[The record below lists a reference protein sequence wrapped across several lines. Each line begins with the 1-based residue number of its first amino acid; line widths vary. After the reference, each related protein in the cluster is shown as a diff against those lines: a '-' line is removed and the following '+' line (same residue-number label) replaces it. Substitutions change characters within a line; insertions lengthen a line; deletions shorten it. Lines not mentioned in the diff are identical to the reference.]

1 MEKPITIRITEFDQ
15 KLADLINESDLPRW
29 KVFDEIQK
37 MVAQLQTV
45 VQREAQLEAES
56 WRKFQEEQ
64 KEKEKEQVK

>member
-1 MEKPITIRITEFDQ
+1 MEKPITIRIAEFDQ
-15 KLADLINESDLPRW
+15 KLVDLINESDLPRW

-45 VQREAQLEAES
+45 VQREAQFEAES